1 MLDWIAS
8 AMKNYKGS
16 DMDITTP
23 RPTLNSPVREGTAD
37 AELFVQATDECL
49 KTYVEFAHQGRR
61 RRRCILCPC
70 CAPGRCMARF
80 PIVLDK
86 ILAEMRERPGFSQ
99 EMMRQ
104 EIPCNCSTCRD
115 VH

>member
-49 KTYVEFAHQGRR
+49 KTYVEFAHSRYCRWRR
-61 RRRCILCPC
+61 ILYKC
-70 CAPGRCMARF
+70 CAPGGG
-80 PIVLDK
+80 
-86 ILAEMRERPGFSQ
+86 LAGLVEGL
-99 EMMRQ
+99 
-104 EIPCNCSTCRD
+104 
-115 VH
+115 